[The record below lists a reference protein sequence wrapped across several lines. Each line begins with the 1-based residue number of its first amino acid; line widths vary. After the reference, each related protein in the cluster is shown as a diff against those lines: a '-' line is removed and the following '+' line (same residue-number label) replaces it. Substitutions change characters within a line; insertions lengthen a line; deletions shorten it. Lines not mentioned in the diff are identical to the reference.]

1 MESASPEQ
9 LGQPDPRCRRLF
21 PYERRLVAWKFRRWQ
36 ANAAI
41 DLPLVE
47 RKDGPDRARLFAAG
61 SASFTLGQVIGL
73 VGVVVGALA
82 GKFFGFIAFVV
93 VFGGFFCT
101 ATWLFVMAAVRNH
114 QSLRARAEYRRHNLG
129 SEHMTG

>member
-21 PYERRLVAWKFRRWQ
+21 PYERR
-36 ANAAI
+36 
-41 DLPLVE
+41 LVE

-73 VGVVVGALA
+73 VGVAVGALA